1 MSAVK
6 DPGKAV
12 AGKAARKLEDQ
23 LFQPVGSFDQ
33 FGLAEGKLS
42 TKLGMLQVR
51 YS

>member
-6 DPGKAV
+6 DPDKAV

-33 FGLAEGKLS
+33 FGLAEGKLP
-42 TKLGMLQVR
+42 TRLGMLQVR
-51 YS
+51 